1 METDQKTGRCR
12 RKRTQ
17 YKPAWYFYRYCWY
30 CFLFLVSKYSY
41 NFKTSF
47 QKILTVHFLPV
58 PLAYV
63 FFLLPLSHAG
73 LSWCFFYEL
82 IESSFPLFSSVFFF
96 VCVFRIGKRKG
107 VFRLLKRKTTKSISQ
122 ESYKPTLNLSIRT
135 DRTTF
140 SLQQLSME
148 QPDKNWLSA
157 QLSTRP
163 SNTVVSGFY

>member
-1 METDQKTGRCR
+1 M
-12 RKRTQ
+12 
-17 YKPAWYFYRYCWY
+17 
-30 CFLFLVSKYSY
+30 
-41 NFKTSF
+41 
-47 QKILTVHFLPV
+47 
-58 PLAYV
+58 
-63 FFLLPLSHAG
+63 
-73 LSWCFFYEL
+73 
-82 IESSFPLFSSVFFF
+82 
-96 VCVFRIGKRKG
+96 
-107 VFRLLKRKTTKSISQ
+107 FRLLKRKTTKSISQ